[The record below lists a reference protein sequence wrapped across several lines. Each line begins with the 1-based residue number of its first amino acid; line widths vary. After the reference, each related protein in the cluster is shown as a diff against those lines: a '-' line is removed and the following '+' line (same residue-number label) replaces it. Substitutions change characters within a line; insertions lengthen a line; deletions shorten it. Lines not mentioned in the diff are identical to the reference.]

1 MVKPPI
7 FLGETPLF
15 TVLNNLTDPFGV
27 PRTATGPQGPAS
39 SGHRLQVVRRDPTG
53 VALWTERKSLE
64 GHLDLA
70 RCEVLRVKPFQPPPK
85 KGTTDF

>member
-1 MVKPPI
+1 MVKPPMKI
-7 FLGETPLF
+7 LGETHLF
-15 TVLNNLTDPFGV
+15 TVLYPDPFGV

-70 RCEVLRVKPFQPPPK
+70 RCEVLRVKPFQPSPK